1 MAALRAELRLPGRV
15 LHFVTSNLAAAFD
28 AIRSHQPGLVV
39 IDGEFA
45 ETLAGRGFID
55 RVDKLSI
62 AGSQTQ
68 LVKRVKGAWAT
79 TPLAS
84 SAAGAAPATAP
95 KSPKS
100 PKSEVKAVGLSTRRA
115 PRFLVIDPLQA
126 AVESSKA
133 NLVDLSV
140 LGAQVVSTPALR
152 PNQMIKIA
160 LPDEDETLL
169 ATAHVV
175 WAYFE
180 KPAGAQDPQYRV
192 GLEFTQAASE
202 ALEDYC
208 HRHCAEEP
216 LPLRNYH

>member
-1 MAALRAELRLPGRV
+1 MAAFRAELRLPGRV
-15 LHFVTSNLAAAFD
+15 LHFVTTNLSAAFD
-28 AIRSHQPGLVV
+28 TIRSHQPGLIA

-45 ETLAGRGFID
+45 ETLAGRTLID

-62 AGSQTQ
+62 AGSRTQ
-68 LVKRVKGAWAT
+68 LVTRVKGAWT
-79 TPLAS
+79 TTSLAS
-84 SAAGAAPATAP
+84 ATADAAPATAT
-95 KSPKS
+95 K
-100 PKSEVKAVGLSTRRA
+100 VKTVGKSTRRA

-160 LPDEDETLL
+160 LPDADDTLL

-180 KPAGAQDPQYRV
+180 KPAGAQAPQYRV

-208 HRHCAEEP
+208 HRHCAEDP